1 MKLKR
6 VKELYN
12 KKKNSKPYYDIDITT
27 FLENASERELHAV
40 KGIDEVIANYDKSD
54 NIKIRYRIFGSGMHP
69 LEWLIGID
77 SSLWSLLCFIVLMW
91 VYTIPVTLYES
102 IRYPLVRWG
111 LLGIKPKIIRYG
123 GFSRR

>member
-27 FLENASERELHAV
+27 FLENASERELRAV

-54 NIKIRYRIFGSGMHP
+54 NIKIRYRIFGSGMSP
-69 LEWLIGID
+69 LIWLTGTNAELPSFLAFNILI
-77 SSLWSLLCFIVLMW
+77 WT
-91 VYTIPVTLYES
+91 YTVPVTLYEL

-111 LLGIKPKIIRYG
+111 LLEIKPKIIRLRG
-123 GFSRR
+123 R